1 MVLHHD
7 GRFRQIRG
15 VHHEFSLGTR
25 PTPNHHSKR
34 QTHRAFCGLPNSFNS
49 LCNHGPQ
56 DTLTCASLLYF
67 HFPMTSS
74 FCTSRWPVW
83 ALLLALLAP
92 TSLSAQTDTPDDMTP
107 QEAAQKFGTLMRYIG
122 QLYVDSVNVQA
133 LTEQAIVKM
142 LEDLDPHSVY
152 FSAEE
157 LKQADEPLNGNFE
170 GIGVQFNIFKDTI
183 MVVSP
188 ISGGPSERLGIRS
201 GDRFVEVDGENVAGI
216 GITNKDVMKL
226 LKGPK
231 GTVVQVGVKRDGEP
245 ELITFDIVRDKI
257 PIYSIDAAHMVDNKV
272 GYVKVSRFAKTTMDE
287 FREAL
292 VDLEGQGMKDLILD
306 LQGNGGG
313 MLRTAIAMSDEFLGG
328 DKLIVYTEGRA
339 FEREDTFA
347 QYKGLFEKGR
357 LVVLI
362 DEASASASEI
372 VSGAVQD
379 WDRGLVMGR
388 RSFGKGLVQRPMRL
402 PDGSAVRLTVQKYF
416 TPAGRCIQ
424 KPYDDGVEAYRKEKF
439 ERYERGE
446 LLSLDSLELPD
457 SLMHAT
463 RIQGRPVYGG
473 GGILPDLFVPIDTT
487 FNSPTFSR
495 ILRKGL
501 CSRYALTEVDA
512 DRASWESRHASE
524 NDFVEDMTFTLEEVA
539 AFKAFVVEED
549 VEVDDVEWARS
560 LPAIEMRLKAF
571 YGRNLYN
578 SRTFYR
584 VIGGLNESL
593 QEAIRVLND
602 GTFKSVNLAHKTF

>member
-1 MVLHHD
+1 MTTS
-7 GRFRQIRG
+7 RFALL
-15 VHHEFSLGTR
+15 FLSLG
-25 PTPNHHSKR
+25 
-34 QTHRAFCGLPNSFNS
+34 AL
-49 LCNHGPQ
+49 
-56 DTLTCASLLYF
+56 TLSPLG
-67 HFPMTSS
+67 
-74 FCTSRWPVW
+74 
-83 ALLLALLAP
+83 AL
-92 TSLSAQTDTPDDMTP
+92 AQDDMTP

-122 QLYVDSVNVQA
+122 QLYVDSVSVEE
-133 LTEQAIVKM
+133 LTERAMVKM

-157 LKQADEPLNGNFE
+157 LKEADEPLNGNFD

-188 ISGGPSERLGIRS
+188 ISGGPSERLGIRA
-201 GDRFVEVDGENVAGI
+201 GDRIVEVNGENTAGI
-216 GITNKDVMKL
+216 GITNRDVMKL

-231 GTVVQVGVKRDGEP
+231 GTVVQVGIKREGEP
-245 ELITFDIVRDKI
+245 ELLTFDITRDKI
-257 PIYSIDAAHMVDNKV
+257 PIYSIDAAHMVDKKI
-272 GYVKVSRFAKTTMDE
+272 GYIKVSRFAKTTMDE
-287 FREAL
+287 FRDAIL
-292 VDLEGQGMKDLILD
+292 SLQDQGMKDLILD

-313 MLRTAIAMSDEFLGG
+313 MLRTAIAMSDEFLSD

-379 WDRGLVMGR
+379 WDRGLVVGR

-402 PDGSAVRLTVQKYF
+402 PDGSAVRLTVQKYY

-439 ERYERGE
+439 ERFEKGE
-446 LLSLDSLELPD
+446 FMTLDSLDLPD
-457 SLMHAT
+457 SLMHKT
-463 RIQGRPVYGG
+463 RILEREVYGG
-473 GGILPDLFVPIDTT
+473 GGILPDLFVPLDTT

-501 CSRYALTEVDA
+501 CSKYALAQVDA
-512 DRASWESRHASE
+512 NRTAWETRAPSE
-524 NDFVEDMTFTLEEVA
+524 DDFVANMTFHDDELA
-539 AFKAFVVEED
+539 AFKDYVAQEGVDIDDEE
-549 VEVDDVEWARS
+549 WRRS
-560 LPAIEMRLKAF
+560 LPAITLRLKAF
-571 YGRNLYN
+571 FGRNIYE
-578 SRTFYR
+578 SKTFYR
-584 VIGGLNESL
+584 VIGGLNEAL

-602 GTFKSVNLAHKTF
+602 GTFNAAHLAHKTF

>member
-1 MVLHHD
+1 MTTP
-7 GRFRQIRG
+7 RFALL
-15 VHHEFSLGTR
+15 FLSLG
-25 PTPNHHSKR
+25 
-34 QTHRAFCGLPNSFNS
+34 
-49 LCNHGPQ
+49 
-56 DTLTCASLLYF
+56 
-67 HFPMTSS
+67 
-74 FCTSRWPVW
+74 
-83 ALLLALLAP
+83 AL
-92 TSLSAQTDTPDDMTP
+92 SLSPLGTIAQDDMTP

-122 QLYVDSVNVQA
+122 QLYVDSVSVEE
-133 LTEQAIVKM
+133 LTERAMVKM

-157 LKQADEPLNGNFE
+157 LKEADEPLNGNFD

-188 ISGGPSERLGIRS
+188 ISGGPSERLGIRA
-201 GDRFVEVDGENVAGI
+201 GDRIVEVNGENTAGI
-216 GITNKDVMKL
+216 GITNRDVMKL

-231 GTVVQVGVKRDGEP
+231 GTVVQVGIKREGEP
-245 ELITFDIVRDKI
+245 ELLTFDITRDKI
-257 PIYSIDAAHMVDNKV
+257 PIYSIDAAHMVDKKI
-272 GYVKVSRFAKTTMDE
+272 GYIKVSRFAKTTMDE
-287 FREAL
+287 FRDAIL
-292 VDLEGQGMKDLILD
+292 SLQDQGMKDLILD

-313 MLRTAIAMSDEFLGG
+313 MLRTAIAMSDEFLSE

-379 WDRGLVMGR
+379 WDRGLVVGR

-402 PDGSAVRLTVQKYF
+402 PDGSAVRLTVQKYY

-439 ERYERGE
+439 ERFEKGE
-446 LLSLDSLELPD
+446 FMTLDSLDLPD
-457 SLMHAT
+457 SLMHKT
-463 RIQGRPVYGG
+463 RILEREVYGG
-473 GGILPDLFVPIDTT
+473 GGILPDLFVPLDTT

-501 CSRYALTEVDA
+501 CSKYALAQVDA
-512 DRASWESRHASE
+512 NRTAWETRASSE
-524 NDFVEDMTFTLEEVA
+524 DDFVANMTFNDDELA
-539 AFKAFVVEED
+539 AFKDYVAQEGIDIDDEE
-549 VEVDDVEWARS
+549 WRRS
-560 LPAIEMRLKAF
+560 LPAIALRLKAF
-571 YGRNLYN
+571 FGRNIYE
-578 SRTFYR
+578 SKTFYR
-584 VIGGLNESL
+584 VIGGLNEAL

-602 GTFKSVNLAHKTF
+602 GTFNAAHLAHKTF

>member
-1 MVLHHD
+1 MT
-7 GRFRQIRG
+7 IRPLFLPLFFG
-15 VHHEFSLGTR
+15 GLLMLSPLG
-25 PTPNHHSKR
+25 
-34 QTHRAFCGLPNSFNS
+34 
-49 LCNHGPQ
+49 
-56 DTLTCASLLYF
+56 LT
-67 HFPMTSS
+67 
-74 FCTSRWPVW
+74 
-83 ALLLALLAP
+83 
-92 TSLSAQTDTPDDMTP
+92 AQEDMTP

-122 QLYVDSVNVQA
+122 QLYVDSVSVEE
-133 LTEQAIVKM
+133 LTERAIVTM

-152 FSAEE
+152 FSPEE
-157 LKQADEPLNGNFE
+157 LKEADEPLNGNFE

-183 MVVSP
+183 IVVSP
-188 ISGGPSERLGIRS
+188 ISGGPSERLGIRA
-201 GDRFVEVDGENVAGI
+201 GDRIVEVDGENAAGI
-216 GITNKDVMKL
+216 GITNRDVMKL

-231 GTVVQVGVKRDGEP
+231 GTVVQVGIKREGVKD
-245 ELITFDIVRDKI
+245 LLTFDITRDKI
-257 PIYSIDAAHMVDNKV
+257 PIYSIDAVHMVDKKI
-272 GYVKVSRFAKTTMDE
+272 GYIKVSRFAKTTMDE

-292 VDLEGQGMKDLILD
+292 VELQDQGMKDLILD

-313 MLRTAIAMSDEFLGG
+313 MLRTAIDMSDEFLSG

-402 PDGSAVRLTVQKYF
+402 PDGSAVRLTVQKYY
-416 TPAGRCIQ
+416 TPSGRCIQ

-446 LLSLDSLELPD
+446 FMSLDSLELPD
-457 SLMHAT
+457 SLMHKT
-463 RIQGRPVYGG
+463 RLLEREVYGG
-473 GGILPDLFVPIDTT
+473 GGILPDIFVPLDT
-487 FNSPTFSR
+487 SMSSETFSR

-501 CSRYALTEVDA
+501 CSRYALSQVDA
-512 DRASWESRHASE
+512 DRSAWEARHASE
-524 NDFVEDMTFTLEEVA
+524 DEFVANMAFSGEERA
-539 AFKAFVVEED
+539 AFKAFVTDEGVDIDEE
-549 VEVDDVEWARS
+549 EWTRS
-560 LPAIEMRLKAF
+560 LPAIELRLKAF
-571 YGRNLYN
+571 YGRNIYN

-584 VIGGLNESL
+584 IIGGLNEAL
-593 QEAIRVLND
+593 EEAIRVLND
-602 GTFKSVNLAHKTF
+602 GTFKAANLAHRTF

>member
-1 MVLHHD
+1 MT
-7 GRFRQIRG
+7 IRPLFLPLFFG
-15 VHHEFSLGTR
+15 GLLMLSPLG
-25 PTPNHHSKR
+25 
-34 QTHRAFCGLPNSFNS
+34 
-49 LCNHGPQ
+49 
-56 DTLTCASLLYF
+56 LT
-67 HFPMTSS
+67 
-74 FCTSRWPVW
+74 
-83 ALLLALLAP
+83 
-92 TSLSAQTDTPDDMTP
+92 AQEDMTP

-122 QLYVDSVNVQA
+122 QLYVDSVSVEE
-133 LTEQAIVKM
+133 LTERAIVTM

-152 FSAEE
+152 FSPEE
-157 LKQADEPLNGNFE
+157 LKEADEPLNGNFE

-188 ISGGPSERLGIRS
+188 ISGGPSERLGIRA
-201 GDRFVEVDGENVAGI
+201 GDRIVEVDGENAAGI
-216 GITNKDVMKL
+216 GITNRDVMKL

-231 GTVVQVGVKRDGEP
+231 GTVVQVGIKREGVKD
-245 ELITFDIVRDKI
+245 LLTFDITRDKI
-257 PIYSIDAAHMVDNKV
+257 PIYSIDAVHMVDKKI
-272 GYVKVSRFAKTTMDE
+272 GYIKVSRFAKTTMDE

-292 VDLEGQGMKDLILD
+292 VELQDQGMKDLILD

-313 MLRTAIAMSDEFLGG
+313 MLRTAIDMSDEFLSG

-402 PDGSAVRLTVQKYF
+402 PDGSAVRLTVQKYY
-416 TPAGRCIQ
+416 TPSGRCIQ

-446 LLSLDSLELPD
+446 FMSLDSLELPD
-457 SLMHAT
+457 SLMHKT
-463 RIQGRPVYGG
+463 RLLEREVYGG
-473 GGILPDLFVPIDTT
+473 GGILPDIFVPLDT
-487 FNSPTFSR
+487 SMSSETFSR

-501 CSRYALTEVDA
+501 CSRYALSQVDA
-512 DRASWESRHASE
+512 DRSAWEARHASE
-524 NDFVEDMTFTLEEVA
+524 DEFVANMAFSGEERA
-539 AFKAFVVEED
+539 AFKAFVTGEGVDIDEE
-549 VEVDDVEWARS
+549 EWTRS
-560 LPAIEMRLKAF
+560 LPAIELRLKAF
-571 YGRNLYN
+571 YGRNIYN

-584 VIGGLNESL
+584 IIGGLNEAL
-593 QEAIRVLND
+593 EEAIRVLND
-602 GTFKSVNLAHKTF
+602 GTFKAANLAHRTF

>member
-1 MVLHHD
+1 MTTP
-7 GRFRQIRG
+7 RFALL
-15 VHHEFSLGTR
+15 FLSLG
-25 PTPNHHSKR
+25 
-34 QTHRAFCGLPNSFNS
+34 
-49 LCNHGPQ
+49 
-56 DTLTCASLLYF
+56 
-67 HFPMTSS
+67 
-74 FCTSRWPVW
+74 
-83 ALLLALLAP
+83 AL
-92 TSLSAQTDTPDDMTP
+92 SLSPLGTIAQDDMTP

-122 QLYVDSVNVQA
+122 QLYVDSVSVEE
-133 LTEQAIVKM
+133 LTERAMVKM

-157 LKQADEPLNGNFE
+157 LKEADEPLNGNFD

-188 ISGGPSERLGIRS
+188 ISGGPSERLGIRA
-201 GDRFVEVDGENVAGI
+201 GDRIVEVNGENTAGI
-216 GITNKDVMKL
+216 GITNRDVMKL

-231 GTVVQVGVKRDGEP
+231 GTVVQVGIKREGEP
-245 ELITFDIVRDKI
+245 ELLTFDITRDKI
-257 PIYSIDAAHMVDNKV
+257 PIYSIDAAHMVDKKI
-272 GYVKVSRFAKTTMDE
+272 GYIKVSRFAKTTMDE
-287 FREAL
+287 FRDAIL
-292 VDLEGQGMKDLILD
+292 SLQDQGMKDLILD

-313 MLRTAIAMSDEFLGG
+313 MLRTAIAMSDEFLSD

-379 WDRGLVMGR
+379 WDRGLVVGR

-402 PDGSAVRLTVQKYF
+402 PDGSAVRLTVQKYY

-439 ERYERGE
+439 ERFEKGE
-446 LLSLDSLELPD
+446 FMTLDSLDLPD
-457 SLMHAT
+457 SLMHKT
-463 RIQGRPVYGG
+463 RILEREVYGG
-473 GGILPDLFVPIDTT
+473 GGILPDLFVPLDTT

-501 CSRYALTEVDA
+501 CSKYALAQVDA
-512 DRASWESRHASE
+512 NRTAWETRARSE
-524 NDFVEDMTFTLEEVA
+524 DDFVTNMTFNDDELA
-539 AFKAFVVEED
+539 AFKDYVAQEGVDIDDEE
-549 VEVDDVEWARS
+549 WRRS
-560 LPAIEMRLKAF
+560 LPAIALRLKAF
-571 YGRNLYN
+571 FGRNIYE
-578 SRTFYR
+578 SKTFYR
-584 VIGGLNESL
+584 VIGGLNEAL

-602 GTFKSVNLAHKTF
+602 GTFNAAHLAHKTF